1 MLSCVITNHNP
12 TVSDNKSTNK
22 NIVKCV
28 NIDTLKICETLPVKA
43 HDIGR
48 DLTGLEMPAIDTKF
62 TYFNNVTSE
71 ITTEDAVFIY
81 GGRNK

>member
-1 MLSCVITNHNP
+1 MYYMVWRN
-12 TVSDNKSTNK
+12 
-22 NIVKCV
+22 NIY
-28 NIDTLKICETLPVKA
+28 TKICETLPVKA

>member
-1 MLSCVITNHNP
+1 MTKTTTINNNPDNAVRKNLAHN
-12 TVSDNKSTNK
+12 TL
-22 NIVKCV
+22 
-28 NIDTLKICETLPVKA
+28 LKICETLPVKA